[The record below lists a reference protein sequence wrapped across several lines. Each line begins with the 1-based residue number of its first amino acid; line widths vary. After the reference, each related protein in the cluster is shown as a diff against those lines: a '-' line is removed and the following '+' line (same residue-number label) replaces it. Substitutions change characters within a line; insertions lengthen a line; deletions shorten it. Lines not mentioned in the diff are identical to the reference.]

1 MDFISRNGFF
11 AEDKGSHSVKVQ
23 VLPVSF
29 FSAASTSSA
38 QMPELHC
45 SMAAG
50 ETGEVGG
57 KAVTLLS
64 ITEQEE
70 TQTQLAAFIF

>member
-11 AEDKGSHSVKVQ
+11 AEDKGSHSVKVE
-23 VLPVSF
+23 VLPVPF

-38 QMPELHC
+38 QMPDLHC

-50 ETGEVGG
+50 ETGEA
-57 KAVTLLS
+57 KL
-64 ITEQEE
+64 
-70 TQTQLAAFIF
+70 